1 MTKNPL
7 INALSATGYIILVV
21 TLLNY
26 VQLTQGNKPDSAFA
40 PVIFLSLLTFSVATM
55 GYLIFYQPIQLLIDG
70 KKKEAVRLFGQ
81 TLAVFGGIT
90 LLISIVVFSGIV
102 PL

>member
-7 INALSATGYIILVV
+7 INALSATSYIILVV
-21 TLLNY
+21 ILLNY
-26 VQLTQGNKPDSAFA
+26 VQLTQGSKPDSAFA

-55 GYLIFYQPIQLLIDG
+55 GYLIFYQPVQMLIDG
-70 KKKEAVRLFGQ
+70 KKREAVRLFGQ
-81 TLAVFGGIT
+81 TLAIFGGIT